1 MENTA
6 YEVKGRFR
14 IGHDWKVYTKVVQ
27 APNEQQAKERILA
40 TIGSKH
46 HLERRY
52 ITIESVGPAKE

>member
-6 YEVKGRFR
+6 YEVRGRFR
-14 IGHDWKVYTKVVQ
+14 IGNDWKVYTKVVQ
-27 APNEQQAKERILA
+27 APNERQAKERVLA

-52 ITIESVGPAKE
+52 ITIESVGPSTE